1 MRTLGNILWH
11 FPFLG
16 FVNAIAT
23 YLMGLLLL
31 ITIIAAPIGRGLME
45 FGKFLFAP
53 YSYAMVKESALR
65 PEKTSTGGSRIWKA
79 YSTIILFI
87 YILILGIPLSLMVI
101 FQIAGLFITIVGI
114 PVAIVMAKSLGTYFN
129 PIGKKCVP
137 IAVVQELERKKA
149 QEYLRER

>member
-23 YLMGLLLL
+23 YLLGVLLL
-31 ITIIAAPIGRGLME
+31 ITVIAAPIGRGLME
-45 FGKFLFAP
+45 LGKFLIAP
-53 YSYAMVKESALR
+53 YSRAMVKESQLR
-65 PEKTSTGGSRIWKA
+65 SGGSAAGNKIWKA
-79 YSTIILFI
+79 YSTVISLV
-87 YILILGIPLSLMVI
+87 YVLIFGIPLSLLTI

-129 PIGKKCVP
+129 PVGKKCVP
-137 IAVVQELERKKA
+137 ITVVAELERKKA
-149 QEYLRER
+149 QKYLKQG